1 MDDFE
6 PIQSTPLRRIADNCA
21 EESVRFFRGKAYD
34 SRYCFELFRRALVEK
49 DQQAW
54 GYIYLQYRPL
64 VRAWVE
70 RHNAFPAL
78 GESATY
84 FVNRAFEKMWSAVTP
99 EKFDRFSDL
108 KGLLRYLQMCVHS
121 VIIDEVRQS
130 ERYRYAVNLEDVPSA
145 PSTTVPSVE
154 RHVLQEMDRTKIWAQ
169 LEERMRSE
177 KERIVLECAFV
188 LDLKPRMIAA
198 RYPEVFRS
206 VDEVYRVKQNLL
218 ARLRR
223 DDKLRNS
230 LGINA

>member
-1 MDDFE
+1 MSDFE
-6 PIQSTPLRRIADNCA
+6 PLQAMSLGSITDNCA
-21 EESVRFFRGKAYD
+21 KESARFFQGKADD
-34 SRYCFELFRRALVEK
+34 SQYCFELFRRALVEK

-78 GESATY
+78 GESAAY
-84 FVNRAFEKMWSAVTP
+84 FVNRAFEKMWSAVPP
-99 EKFDRFSDL
+99 EKFERFSDL

-121 VIIDEVRQS
+121 VIIDEVRRS
-130 ERYRYAVNLEDVPSA
+130 ERYRYAAGLDDAISA
-145 PSTTVPSVE
+145 PGTTTPSVE
-154 RHVLQEMDRTKIWAQ
+154 RHVLQEVDRTKVWTC

-177 KERIVLECAFV
+177 KERLVLECAFV

-198 RYPEVFRS
+198 RYPEIFRS

-223 DDKLRNS
+223 DSELRNC
-230 LGINA
+230 LDENA